1 MPNGSLVHRSFSI
14 ALLLLIFLLPAGR
27 VGHADEGRI
36 DFRLLYQ
43 AARIAN
49 QAYDVRSEILG
60 DYPNADKAW
69 VSTPGNAEV
78 QYVYLYSRQRNV
90 QVIAVRGTEN
100 DVNWELDKDTR
111 GVMDQRTGILLHNGF
126 RIAAEAIYADVR
138 PRLRKDTKL
147 YLTGHSLGGA
157 VAAILGIYLMN
168 ERFNIAGIYTFG
180 QPKFTN
186 AEGARTYQRLPL
198 LRVVYQNDVVATFPN
213 ETARSKQHYAH
224 IGPVV
229 NLLQGPHYLYL
240 DSEQAL
246 RFSQGSLGK
255 HFTRISVPDHKMKW
269 YLQGLKDKLDRAVRV
284 SPRDREKHIVRHK
297 AGRGMDTAPV
307 QKQFN
312 FNRHP

>member
-1 MPNGSLVHRSFSI
+1 MPTASLVYRLLSI

-27 VGHADEGRI
+27 AGHADEGRI

-78 QYVYLYSRQRNV
+78 QYVYLYSKQRNA
-90 QVIAVRGTEN
+90 QVIAVRGTDN

-111 GVMDQRTGILLHNGF
+111 GVMDQRTGILMHSGF
-126 RIAAEAIYADVR
+126 RTAAEAIYRDVR
-138 PRLRKDTKL
+138 PRLRKDTKI

-168 ERFNIAGIYTFG
+168 EQFDIAGIYTFG
-180 QPKFTN
+180 QPKFTD
-186 AEGARTYQRLPL
+186 AAGARTYQRLPL

-213 ETARSKQHYAH
+213 ETAGKQQRYAH

-229 NLLQGPHYLYL
+229 NLLQGPYYLYL
-240 DSEQAL
+240 DREQAL
-246 RFSQGSLGK
+246 RFSQDSLRR

-269 YLQGLKDKLDRAVRV
+269 YLQGLKDKLDKAVRID
-284 SPRDREKHIVRHK
+284 PRDREKHIVRHK
-297 AGRGMDTAPV
+297 AGTGVETAPAR
-307 QKQFN
+307 KQFN
-312 FNRHP
+312 FNRQ

>member
-1 MPNGSLVHRSFSI
+1 MLPASTGYRPFLI
-14 ALLLLIFLLPAGR
+14 LILLLIFLLPTGR
-27 VGHADEGRI
+27 PGHAGEGRI
-36 DFRLLYQ
+36 DFTLLYQ

-78 QYVYLYSRQRNV
+78 QYVYLYSKHRNA

-100 DVNWELDKDTR
+100 EVNWQLDKDTR
-111 GVMDQRTGILLHNGF
+111 GVMDQRAGIVMHSGF
-126 RIAAEAIYADVR
+126 RTAAEAIYRDVR
-138 PRLRKDTKL
+138 PRLRKDTKV

-168 ERFNIAGIYTFG
+168 ENFNVAGVYTFG

-213 ETARSKQHYAH
+213 EMTGSKQPYAH
-224 IGPVV
+224 VGPVV

-246 RFSQGSLGK
+246 RFSQGSLK
-255 HFTRISVPDHKMKW
+255 RHLIRISVPDHKMKW
-269 YLQGLKDKLDRAVRV
+269 YLQGLKDKLGHAIRID
-284 SPRDREKHIVRHK
+284 PRDREKHIVRHK
-297 AGRGMDTAPV
+297 AGTGVDTAPV
-307 QKQFN
+307 QKHFN
-312 FNRHP
+312 FNRH

>member
-1 MPNGSLVHRSFSI
+1 MPTGSLVHRSLSI
-14 ALLLLIFLLPAGR
+14 ALLLLIVMMTASR
-27 VGHADEGRI
+27 TGHADEGRI

-43 AARIAN
+43 AAQIAN
-49 QAYDVRSEILG
+49 QAYGVRSEILG

-78 QYVYLYSRQRNV
+78 QYVYLYSKQRNA
-90 QVIAVRGTEN
+90 QVIAVRGTDN

-111 GVMDQRTGILLHNGF
+111 GVMDQRSGILLHSGF
-126 RIAAEAIYADVR
+126 RTAAEAIYRDVR
-138 PRLRKDTKL
+138 PRLRKDTKI

-168 ERFNIAGIYTFG
+168 EQFDVAGIYTFG

-186 AEGARTYQRLPL
+186 AEGARAYQRLPV

-213 ETARSKQHYAH
+213 ETAGGNQHYTH

-229 NLLQGPHYLYL
+229 NLLHGPHYIYL
-240 DSEQAL
+240 DSDQAL

-255 HFTRISVPDHKMKW
+255 YLMRISVPDHKMKW
-269 YLQGLKDKLDRAVRV
+269 YLQGLRDKLDNAVRLD
-284 SPRDREKHIVRHK
+284 PRDREKHIVRNK
-297 AGRGMDTAPV
+297 AGTGVETAPT
-307 QKQFN
+307 KKHFN
-312 FNRHP
+312 FNRH